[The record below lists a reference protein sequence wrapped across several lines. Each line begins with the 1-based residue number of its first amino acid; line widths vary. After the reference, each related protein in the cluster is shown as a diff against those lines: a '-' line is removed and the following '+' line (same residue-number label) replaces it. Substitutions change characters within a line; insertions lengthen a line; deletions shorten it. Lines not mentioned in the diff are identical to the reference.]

1 MGDKKETDIYF
12 EISLK
17 QKEILNNILPKQ
29 YRPSKSYL
37 K

>member
-12 EISLK
+12 EIYLK
-17 QKEILNNILPKQ
+17 QKEMLNNILPKQ

>member
-12 EISLK
+12 EIYLK
-17 QKEILNNILPKQ
+17 QKEMQNKRLPKQ